1 MYQAEQFNLL
11 DEIRKKRRQI
21 GLILFLIA
29 LTLIAYKLI
38 NKS

>member
-21 GLILFLIA
+21 GLILFLMR
-29 LTLIAYKLI
+29 TLIAYKLI

>member
-1 MYQAEQFNLL
+1 MYQVEQFNLL
-11 DEIRKKRRQI
+11 EIRKKRRQI